1 MTPHF
6 ARNAEGFGIKEKK
19 TMKNLESLIR
29 TIPDFPK
36 KGILF
41 RDITTLLENPHALRE
56 VIDIFKKNIPSGI
69 NKLVAI
75 ESRGFIFGAALAL
88 ELGIGFIPVRK
99 SGKLPGKTIKAT
111 YDLEYGTDT
120 LEIHK
125 GALGK
130 GDRVVLI
137 DDLLATGGT
146 ALASCRLIEKCGGNV
161 EKILFLIELDELAG
175 SEKLSKYDVFS
186 LLHF

>member
-1 MTPHF
+1 
-6 ARNAEGFGIKEKK
+6 
-19 TMKNLESLIR
+19 MKNLEALIR

-41 RDITTLLENPHALRE
+41 RDITTLIENPEAFKS
-56 VIDIFKKNIPSGI
+56 VIDSFRKNIPAGV

-75 ESRGFIFGAALAL
+75 ESRGFIFGGALAL
-88 ELGIGFIPVRK
+88 KLGLGFIPVRK
-99 SGKLPGKTIKAT
+99 SGKLPGKTIKVE

-120 LEIHK
+120 LEIHEDAIK
-125 GALGK
+125 N
-130 GDRVVLI
+130 GDKVVLI

-146 ALASCRLIEKCGGNV
+146 ALASCRLIEKCGGKV
-161 EKILFLIELDELAG
+161 KKILFLIELDELAG
-175 SEKLSKYDVFS
+175 YEKLKKYDVFS

>member
-1 MTPHF
+1 M
-6 ARNAEGFGIKEKK
+6 NELK
-19 TMKNLESLIR
+19 SLIR
-29 TIPDFPK
+29 TIPDFPR

-41 RDITTLLENPHALRE
+41 RDITPLIENPEAFKY
-56 VIDIFKKNIPSGI
+56 VIEIFAKNIPLGI

-75 ESRGFIFGAALAL
+75 ESRGFIFGGALAL
-88 ELGIGFIPVRK
+88 KNHMGFIPVRK
-99 SGKLPGKTIKAT
+99 SGKLPGETTKIT

-125 GALGK
+125 DVIRK

-146 ALASCRLIEKCGGNV
+146 ALASCRLIEKCGGRV
-161 EKILFLIELDELAG
+161 KKILFLIELDELKG
-175 SEKLSKYDVFS
+175 CEKLKGYDVFS